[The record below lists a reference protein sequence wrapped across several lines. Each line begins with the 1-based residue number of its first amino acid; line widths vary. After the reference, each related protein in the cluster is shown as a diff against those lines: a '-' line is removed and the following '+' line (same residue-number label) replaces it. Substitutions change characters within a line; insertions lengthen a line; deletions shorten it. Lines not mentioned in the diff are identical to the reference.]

1 MKPFAELSQA
11 GRTARLRRLAVRA
24 LERYDLAVA
33 SVRPLTTH
41 YNAVFRVDTAAGDRA
56 VLRVNRPGN
65 RSLVDIRSEL
75 AWLAALRRETDLV
88 VPEPLPAREGPL
100 VTTIAA
106 PGVPEP
112 RHSVLFRWIEG
123 RGVDDRPAPRTLF
136 NLGATMARLHEHAA
150 GFTPP
155 AGFTERRLDQAWTFG
170 RPEAVYGEEP
180 DDLLTPKRREILRES
195 AARVQ
200 AALDELYADRAG
212 LRFLH
217 GDLHLGNV
225 KVTRA
230 GLGVF
235 DFDDSTWGYP
245 AQDIGISLY
254 YLEYHSAVR
263 DLRAAFTRG
272 YTSVLPWPV
281 DDDRQVDT
289 FIAARELDLI
299 SLVAHADDPGIA
311 AYLPTLIE
319 KGAPRLAAWFAR

>member
-1 MKPFAELSQA
+1 VKPFAELGQA
-11 GRTARLRRLAVRA
+11 GRTARLRRLARRA
-24 LERYDLAVA
+24 LSSYDLAVA

-41 YNAVFRVDTAAGDRA
+41 YNAVLRVDTAGGGRA

-65 RSLVDIRSEL
+65 RSLIDIRSEL
-75 AWLAALRRETDLV
+75 AWLDALRRETDLV
-88 VPEPLPAREGPL
+88 VPKPLATREGAF
-100 VTTIAA
+100 VTTVEA

-112 RHSVLFRWIEG
+112 RHCVLFRWIEG

-136 NLGATMARLHEHAA
+136 NLGATMARLHEHAE

-155 AGFTERRLDQAWTFG
+155 AGFTERRLDRAWPFG
-170 RPEAVYGEEP
+170 RPAAVYSDEP
-180 DDLLTPKRREILRES
+180 DDVLTPERRSVLRAS

-200 AALDELYADRAG
+200 AALDELYADRSA
-212 LRFLH
+212 LRFVH

-245 AQDIGISLY
+245 VQDIGISLY
-254 YLEYHSAVR
+254 YLEYHPAYR

-272 YTSVLPWPV
+272 YSSVRPWPETA
-281 DDDRQVDT
+281 DGQVET
-289 FIAARELDLI
+289 FIAARDLDLI
-299 SLVAHADDPGIA
+299 SLVAHADEPDIA

-319 KGAPRLAAWFAR
+319 KGVPRLAAWLAS

>member
-1 MKPFAELSQA
+1 MKPFTELGQA
-11 GRTARLRRLAVRA
+11 GRTARLRRLAMRA
-24 LERYDLAVA
+24 LAHYDLAVA
-33 SVRPLTTH
+33 SVRPLTSH
-41 YNAVFRVDTAAGDRA
+41 YNAVFRIDTADGGRA

-88 VPEPLPAREGPL
+88 APEPLPTREGAL
-100 VTTIAA
+100 VTTVEA

-112 RHSVLFRWIEG
+112 RHCVLFRWIEG

-150 GFTPP
+150 GFAPP

-170 RPEAVYGEEP
+170 RPAAVYSDEP
-180 DDLLTPKRREILRES
+180 DQLLTPERRAVLRSS

-200 AALDELYADRAG
+200 ATLDDLYADRSG

-217 GDLHLGNV
+217 CDLHLGNV

-245 AQDIGISLY
+245 VQDIGISLY
-254 YLEYHSAVR
+254 YLEYHPAYH
-263 DLRAAFTRG
+263 DLRAAFARG
-272 YTSVLPWPV
+272 YASVRPWPMA
-281 DDDRQVDT
+281 DDREIDT
-289 FIAARELDLI
+289 FIVARDLDLI
-299 SLVAHADDPGIA
+299 SLVCHTDDSILTS
-311 AYLPTLIE
+311 YLPTLIE
-319 KGAPRLAAWFAR
+319 KGVARLSPWLAG